1 MRVTQFLAELAV
13 MEYIFTPLKS
23 SSIGLAALMTAMG
36 RIDPSDLS
44 DEAKNAFVHKVYRV
58 AGVDPDDVEVT
69 MCLARFRSMKYE
81 DRVIQELQEGDD
93 VGVEVEAEADAE
105 AEEVE
110 VAVATATTAKPSPQ
124 QKPEAAEATAA
135 TPTSIRTT
143 SPAGV
148 ADADADFPTNIPA
161 PSKGAA
167 KNPGKEWE
175 DTSSMVIS
183 PITKPSSNDDEEGP
197 SRTVLST
204 ASFASGK
211 MTTEKIWIVS

>member
-1 MRVTQFLAELAV
+1 MQE
-13 MEYIFTPLKS
+13 PLP
-23 SSIGLAALMTAMG
+23 I
-36 RIDPSDLS
+36 
-44 DEAKNAFVHKVYRV
+44 
-58 AGVDPDDVEVT
+58 
-69 MCLARFRSMKYE
+69 
-81 DRVIQELQEGDD
+81 
-93 VGVEVEAEADAE
+93 GVECMSVQTSQQMADAVLS
-105 AEEVE
+105 A
-110 VAVATATTAKPSPQ
+110 
-124 QKPEAAEATAA
+124 
-135 TPTSIRTT
+135 
-143 SPAGV
+143 V

-167 KNPGKEWE
+167 RNPGKEWE